1 MTTEPTPQD
10 LETTMHVLAALLNGP
25 CVMPGTVS
33 GYRYPYGAAFKVH
46 AAMSAGTD
54 WAEACRKLWS
64 SKTLI
69 THGKNVLP
77 PDTAPDTADVA
88 VGLHTLGALQD
99 AEPDTPRLVATLF
112 RDALASC
119 IHRLT
124 DLQARMAGGKSFVAA
139 NRD

>member
-1 MTTEPTPQD
+1 MR
-10 LETTMHVLAALLNGP
+10 VLAALINGP

-33 GYRYPYGAAFKVH
+33 GYRYPYGAASKVH
-46 AAMSAGTD
+46 ASMSAGTD

-77 PDTAPDTADVA
+77 PDTAPDTAEVA
-88 VGLHTLGALQD
+88 VGLGTLEALQD
-99 AEPDTPRLVATLF
+99 AEPETSRLVATLF
-112 RDALASC
+112 RHALVSC
-119 IHRLT
+119 IRRLI

-139 NRD
+139 NRY